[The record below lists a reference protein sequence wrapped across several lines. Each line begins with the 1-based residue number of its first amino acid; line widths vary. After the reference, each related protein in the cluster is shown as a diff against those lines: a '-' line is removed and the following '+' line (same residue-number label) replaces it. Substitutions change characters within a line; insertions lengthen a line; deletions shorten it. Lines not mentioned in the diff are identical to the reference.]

1 MVPNQGLQGIA
12 FFEATVCLTLLVLF
26 LHLKGGNPAKFLSP
40 LALRMDIPDGIVVR
54 RAGACFISP
63 T

>member
-26 LHLKGGNPAKFLSP
+26 VHLIRDNPSVFYKLVAIRL
-40 LALRMDIPDGIVVR
+40 D
-54 RAGACFISP
+54 
-63 T
+63 